1 MSPFEPQAGVAPCG
15 FLRPGQRAP
24 WFERTGRAEALKRK
38 ADWFTKQGTESS
50 PGVEYPGAMNLLLG
64 SMRPY
69 LFGWMLLAAASFPVM
84 AAEQWRLQSTFA
96 WHDNVTNGERP
107 EDILSALQA
116 EARVE
121 TGWQRQ
127 LAGGQQ
133 VDASVGFRAEAWSRY
148 GGLDRLAPSASFA
161 WSRKFGLGLDAPRL
175 VVGVDGE
182 WRVARESGR
191 GGGAGTAEVA
201 LRKRFGELWQT
212 EISHQRERFDARS
225 LAFVQ
230 TGQRWSARVER
241 ALAGGWS
248 LSLDAAWRKGTVLSY
263 SFPPRKDLLLL
274 GKPIT
279 FVDTF
284 DQREPLIAYY
294 FPAETRLAGIEL
306 RRDFERAGI
315 TFRHEIRK
323 SFHAGPGYENTI
335 TSVRLVTRF

>member
-1 MSPFEPQAGVAPCG
+1 M
-15 FLRPGQRAP
+15 
-24 WFERTGRAEALKRK
+24 
-38 ADWFTKQGTESS
+38 ESS
-50 PGVEYPGAMNLLLG
+50 MLLEYSRAATLLLG
-64 SMRPY
+64 SMHRY
-69 LFGWMLLAAASFPVM
+69 FFGWMLLAAFSSPVM
-84 AAEQWRLQSTFA
+84 AADQWRLQSTFA

-133 VDASVGFRAEAWSRY
+133 VEASVGFRAEAWSRY

-201 LRKRFGELWQT
+201 LRKRFGELWQG

-241 ALAGGWS
+241 ALPAGWA
-248 LSLDAAWRKGTVLSY
+248 LALDAAWRKGTVLSY

-284 DQREPLIAYY
+284 NQREPLIAYY

-306 RRDFERAGI
+306 RRDFERVGI

-323 SFHAGPGYENTI
+323 SFHAGPGYENAI